1 MKKRGNTKL
10 FKRKGTDKTYRK
22 LDLIGFVK
30 FFLEMNH
37 VDLEVTKDDIKNY
50 DVNGGHSQYKIE
62 L

>member
-1 MKKRGNTKL
+1 MKKL
-10 FKRKGTDKTYRK
+10 FKPTDKTYRK